1 MYSPA
6 RSEPLCS
13 HQLSGEITPGL
24 PTFGGARLESRSHVL
39 VGFRQGTEGHK
50 PSPPPHLQVRG
61 QSCMAFHGP
70 LLRPI
75 STETGGQGGR

>member
-24 PTFGGARLESRSHVL
+24 PTFGGARLGSGAHVL
-39 VGFRQGTEGHK
+39 VDFRQGTEGHK
-50 PSPPPHLQVRG
+50 PSSPPHLQVRG

-75 STETGGQGGR
+75 STEAGGQGGR